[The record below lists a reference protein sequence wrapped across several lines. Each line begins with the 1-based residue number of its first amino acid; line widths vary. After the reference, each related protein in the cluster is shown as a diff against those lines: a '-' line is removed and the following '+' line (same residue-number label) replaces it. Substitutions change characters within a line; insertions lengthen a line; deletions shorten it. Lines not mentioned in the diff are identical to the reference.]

1 MKLVAKTLY
10 GLEEVLVR
18 ELEGLGVSKIKR
30 ANRAVEFE
38 GDIEMI
44 YRTNFSLRTA
54 LSILKPVAQFN
65 IGSSK
70 DLYNRSKKIKW
81 DDIMDVSQ
89 TFSIVPVVHSNIF
102 CHTGYAGLVLK
113 DAIADYFR
121 YRYNRRPSVD
131 TDDPDIVFN
140 LRISES
146 SVTISIDSS
155 VVPLFKRGY
164 RRENV
169 KAPLNEV
176 LAAGIILLSGWDG
189 KSAIFDPMCG
199 SGTIPIE
206 AALIAKNIPPGKF
219 RNFFGFMSWRDFD
232 KELFDRV
239 KMTELSKKG
248 YLTPSVR
255 CSDKSHEAIRNAR
268 INIRNAGLAGTI
280 HADVDN
286 FFKSESAGKE
296 FTIVMNPPYG
306 ERLKENDM
314 ASFYSNIGERLK
326 HGYAGSTAWI
336 ISSNLE
342 AIKSIGLRPSRK
354 YTLFNGALESRLLKL
369 EMYSGSQKRR
379 SEK

>member
-18 ELEGLGVSKIKR
+18 ELEGLGVSKINR
-30 ANRAVEFE
+30 VNRAVEFE

-89 TFSIVPVVHSNIF
+89 TFSIIPVVHSNIF
-102 CHTGYAGLVLK
+102 NHTGYAGLVLK

-121 YRYNRRPSVD
+121 FKYNSRPSVD
-131 TDDPDIVFN
+131 TVNPDIVFN
-140 LRISES
+140 LRVSES
-146 SVTISIDSS
+146 SVTVSVDSS

-164 RRENV
+164 RRESA
-169 KAPLNEV
+169 KAPINEV

-189 KSAIFDPMCG
+189 GNTIFDPMCG

-206 AALIAKNIPPGKF
+206 AALIAKNIPPGKY
-219 RNFFGFMSWRDFD
+219 RNFFGFMNWRDFD
-232 KELFDRV
+232 NELFSRV

-248 YLTPSVR
+248 YLAPYIR
-255 CSDKSHEAIRNAR
+255 CSDRSHEAIRNAR
-268 INIRNAGLAGTI
+268 LNIRNAGFAGTI
-280 HADVDN
+280 HTDVDD
-286 FFKSESAGKE
+286 FFKSESSGKE
-296 FTIVMNPPYG
+296 FTIIMNPPYG

-326 HGYAGSTAWI
+326 HGYSGSTAWI

-342 AIKSIGLRPSRK
+342 AIKSIGLKPSRK
-354 YTLFNGALESRLLKL
+354 YILFNGALESRLLRFDL
-369 EMYSGSQKRR
+369 YSGSRK
-379 SEK
+379 SKP